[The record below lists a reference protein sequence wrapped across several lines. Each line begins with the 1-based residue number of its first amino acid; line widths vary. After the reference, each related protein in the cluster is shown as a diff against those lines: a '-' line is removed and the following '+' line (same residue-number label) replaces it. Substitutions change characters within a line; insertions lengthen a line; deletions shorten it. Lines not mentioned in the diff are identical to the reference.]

1 MRFSLPLRLPMRLR
15 GESVAAQLL
24 RHGWYVAPPPLF
36 VADMYGRL
44 SRGDPFADVLEV
56 AGQEVPVDMRNSQ
69 LIAADRAS
77 FPDGYEPDVAAAIDL
92 LLPDDGVFIDAG
104 ANWGCFALLAALR
117 PGFRGQ
123 VIAIE
128 PAPRP
133 ADDLAALIAALIAPL
148 GLPIQPLRLALGE
161 ADGEALLSQPLM
173 TGGASL
179 VEPDAGTPVPVRR
192 LDGLG
197 LPDPHLIKLDV
208 EGAELAALR
217 GAAAILA
224 RHRPAIVMECRTDTP
239 GGDWAT
245 PLHLLAGH
253 GYRIFA
259 LEAAVD
265 HAAARCAL
273 TLTPMTPAGRAAF
286 PLHLNILAVADPDR
300 LAHHPDRTA

>member
-1 MRFSLPLRLPMRLR
+1 MRFSLPWRLPIRLR
-15 GESVAAQLL
+15 GESVGAQLL

-36 VADMYGRL
+36 VPDLYRRL
-44 SRGDPFADVLEV
+44 SEADPFADVLEV

-69 LIAADRAS
+69 FIAADRVS
-77 FPDGYEPDVAAAIDL
+77 FPDGYEPDVAAAIEL

-117 PGFRGQ
+117 PGFHGQ
-123 VIAIE
+123 VIAVE

-133 ADDLAALIAALIAPL
+133 ADDLAGLIAAL
-148 GLPIQPLRLALGE
+148 GLPIQALRLALGE

-179 VEPDAGTPVPVRR
+179 VEPGAGTPVTVRR

-197 LPDPHLIKLDV
+197 LPDPHVIKLDV

-239 GGDWAT
+239 GGDWAA

-253 GYRIFA
+253 GYRLFA
-259 LEAAVD
+259 LAAAVD
-265 HAAARCAL
+265 QTAGRSAL
-273 TLTPMTPAGRAAF
+273 TLTAMTPATRGEF
-286 PLHLNILAVADPDR
+286 PLHLNILAVADPDS
-300 LAHHPDRTA
+300 LARHPDRTA